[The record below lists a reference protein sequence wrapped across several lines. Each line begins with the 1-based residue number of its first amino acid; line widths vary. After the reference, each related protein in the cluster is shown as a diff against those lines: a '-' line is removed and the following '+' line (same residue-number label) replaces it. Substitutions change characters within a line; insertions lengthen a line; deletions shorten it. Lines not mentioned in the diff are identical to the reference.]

1 MDTTK
6 SPQNA
11 VDKNSGQHMPALWKV
26 GAGKDELTELCNKYE
41 ECVAVDWGNNEAGIT
56 LVRFSSAAALN
67 AINEPGWGKW
77 SDGCQSACF
86 PTVAGQAGGVCHVKQ
101 G

>member
-1 MDTTK
+1 MDR
-6 SPQNA
+6 S
-11 VDKNSGQHMPALWKV
+11 KNSGQHMPALWKV

-41 ECVAVDWGNNEAGIT
+41 ECVAVDWGNKGDGGS
-56 LVRFSSAAALN
+56 LRFSSAAALN
-67 AINEPGWGKW
+67 AINETGWVKF
-77 SDGCQSACF
+77 SAGCQSACF